1 MMLKAEDLNV
11 YYGPI
16 HAVKGVS
23 FEVKEGEIVTLIG
36 ANGAGKSTTL
46 KTVSGLMRSRGG
58 HIEFMDKSIASTPAH
73 EVWNKAVSRGRSILS
88 S

>member
-23 FEVKEGEIVTLIG
+23 FEVHEGEIVTLIG

-46 KTVSGLMRSRGG
+46 KTLSKGPPEQIQATPQGSEADLGSQETEDAELRG
-58 HIEFMDKSIASTPAH
+58 K
-73 EVWNKAVSRGRSILS
+73 GRRFQ
-88 S
+88 